1 MRTPHSWRSLSLM
14 GERKDVQGSW
24 DFPRLAALNFLS
36 FSLRELHAS
45 IMSQSYFCKMCRKIY
60 LRNIFGEASRN
71 LSFNLLSAPSNR
83 SRFIQSYL
91 FRNSTRS
98 WVVQSDGSYRL
109 YRYLWKPR
117 SSLEVSREKETL
129 CLLRETNKSFSRS
142 RIFASKEREDTHTH
156 SLPDDTCEIRDE
168 RDGGV
173 ESYFKVFRELKQIPR
188 SWWIRL
194 LVRASKTHRLLPL
207 LLSSPSS
214 SSSASA
220 IRSIPGFTYR
230 RRNCECRR
238 PCNCES
244 SKKNGNFPPN
254 LAAAG
259 EKGTSADNAVH

>member
-36 FSLRELHAS
+36 FSFRELHAS

-60 LRNIFGEASRN
+60 LRIIFGEASRN

-98 WVVQSDGSYRL
+98 WVVQSDGSCRL

-129 CLLRETNKSFSRS
+129 YLLRETNKSFSEPYFRLKRARRHAHTLLTGWYLRDTRRERRGS
-142 RIFASKEREDTHTH
+142 RVLFQS
-156 SLPDDTCEIRDE
+156 
-168 RDGGV
+168 
-173 ESYFKVFRELKQIPR
+173 IPR
-188 SWWIRL
+188 VETNSAKLVDSIISSRL
-194 LVRASKTHRLLPL
+194 EN
-207 LLSSPSS
+207 SSPSS
-214 SSSASA
+214 SPPFFAFFFLFRFRHTFDTGLYLSSS
-220 IRSIPGFTYR
+220 
-230 RRNCECRR
+230 E
-238 PCNCES
+238 
-244 SKKNGNFPPN
+244 
-254 LAAAG
+254 LWVQAA
-259 EKGTSADNAVH
+259 V